1 MPKPDHSRPWTAPTA
16 TSRLDARVQL
26 PGSKSLTNRALLLAA
41 LADGGSTLHRPLRSR
56 DTRIM
61 VEGLRSLGAAI
72 RETPGDGRFGPDL
85 AIAPGPVTGGASI
98 DCGLA
103 GTAMRFLP
111 IVAALG
117 DGPVAFDGD
126 PHARERP
133 MAETIAS
140 LRALGVRVDADEA
153 RLPFTVHGARGPGGP
168 GSVRGG
174 ELEVDASASSQF
186 VSALLLVA
194 ARFDEGLTLH
204 HRGSRLP
211 SLPHIEMTLDALR
224 QRGVDARRVGDASWR
239 VEPGAIAALDERIEP
254 DLSNAA
260 PFLAAVV
267 AVGGRVV
274 LDGWPA
280 ETTQVGAML
289 PELLEP
295 FGATSRLSD
304 GSLTVEAVGGAIP
317 GASLDMHAA
326 GELAPTI
333 IALGALASGPVEVT
347 GIGHIRGHE
356 TDRIRALV
364 DDIAA
369 LGGVASALPDGIRVE
384 PAPLAG
390 GPWRAFDDHRI
401 ATAGAVVGLRVP
413 GVEVDDIGAT
423 AKTIPEFP
431 ELWAAMLAGP
441 DGTGSSGTGSSGT
454 GA

>member
-1 MPKPDHSRPWTAPTA
+1 MSPLEHSRPWTAPTA
-16 TSRLDARVQL
+16 TARLDARVQL

-41 LADGGSTLHRPLRSR
+41 LADAPSTLHRPLRSR
-56 DTRIM
+56 DAQLMTA
-61 VEGLRSLGAAI
+61 GLRALGADI
-72 RETPGDGRFGPDL
+72 REAPGDGRFGPDL
-85 AIAPGPVTGGASI
+85 VVAPGPVVGGASI

-111 IVAALG
+111 IMAALG

-126 PHARERP
+126 PHARKRP
-133 MAETIAS
+133 MDRTIES
-140 LRALGVRVDADEA
+140 LRGLGVRVDADEP
-153 RLPFTVHGARGPGGP
+153 RLPFTVHGAGR
-168 GSVRGG
+168 VRGG
-174 ELEVDASASSQF
+174 ELEIDASASSQF

-204 HRGSRLP
+204 HRGERLP
-211 SLPHIEMTLDALR
+211 SLPHIEMTLAALR
-224 QRGVDARRVGDASWR
+224 QRGVDARAIGEASWR
-239 VEPGAIAALDERIEP
+239 VEPGPIGALDERIEP

-274 LDGWPA
+274 LDGWPDG
-280 ETTQVGAML
+280 TTQVGRLL
-289 PELLEP
+289 PELLAP
-295 FGATSRLSD
+295 FGATSSVAD
-304 GSLTVEAVGGAIP
+304 GSLTIEAVGGEIP
-317 GASLDMHAA
+317 GATLDMHAA

-333 IALGALASGPVEVT
+333 VALGALASGPVEVT

-356 TDRIRALV
+356 TDRIQALV

-369 LGGVASALPDGIRVE
+369 LGGTATALPDGIRVE
-384 PAPLAG
+384 PARLTG
-390 GPWRAFDDHRI
+390 GPWRAYDDHRI

-431 ELWAAMLAGP
+431 ELWAAMLAGELE
-441 DGTGSSGTGSSGT
+441 
-454 GA
+454 

>member
-1 MPKPDHSRPWTAPTA
+1 MPAQDHSRPWTAPTA
-16 TSRLDARVQL
+16 TTRLDARVQL

-41 LADGGSTLHRPLRSR
+41 LADGPSTLHRPLRSR
-56 DTRIM
+56 DAAIM
-61 VEGLRSLGAAI
+61 TAGLRALGADI
-72 RETPGDGRFGPDL
+72 REAPGDGLFGPDL
-85 AIAPGPVTGGASI
+85 VITPGPVVGGAEI

-111 IVAALG
+111 IMAALG

-133 MAETIAS
+133 MDQTIAA
-140 LRALGVRVDADEA
+140 LRDLGVEVDADEP
-153 RLPFTVHGARGPGGP
+153 RLPFTVHGTRRPDGTGG
-168 GSVRGG
+168 VRGG
-174 ELEVDASASSQF
+174 ELTIDASASSQF
-186 VSALLLVA
+186 VSALLLAA
-194 ARFDEGLTLH
+194 ARFEEGLTLH
-204 HRGSRLP
+204 HRGERLP
-211 SLPHIEMTLDALR
+211 SLPHIEMTLEALR
-224 QRGVDARRVGDASWR
+224 QRGVDARSIGEASWR
-239 VEPGAIAALDERIEP
+239 VEPGPIAPLDEQIEP

-280 ETTQVGAML
+280 ETTQVGRLL
-289 PELLEP
+289 PELLAP
-295 FGATSRLSD
+295 FGATSRVSD
-304 GSLTVEAVGGAIP
+304 GSLTVEAVGGSIP
-317 GASLDMHAA
+317 GATLDLHAA

-333 IALGALASGPVEVT
+333 VALGALAAAPVEVT

-364 DDIAA
+364 DDITA
-369 LGGVASALPDGIRVE
+369 LGGTAIALPDGIRVE
-384 PAPLAG
+384 PSPLAG

-401 ATAGAVVGLRVP
+401 ATAGAVIGLRVP

-431 ELWAAMLAGP
+431 ELWAAMLA
-441 DGTGSSGTGSSGT
+441 
-454 GA
+454 

>member
-1 MPKPDHSRPWTAPTA
+1 MPASDHSRPWTAPTA
-16 TSRLDARVQL
+16 HARLDARVQL

-41 LADGGSTLHRPLRSR
+41 LAEGPSTLHRPLRSR
-56 DTRIM
+56 DTAIM
-61 VEGLRSLGAAI
+61 AAGLRALGAEI
-72 RETPGDGRFGPDL
+72 REAPGDGLFGPDL
-85 AIAPGPVTGGASI
+85 VITPGPVVGGSAI

-111 IVAALG
+111 IMAALG

-133 MAETIAS
+133 MDQTIAA
-140 LRALGVRVDADEA
+140 LRDLGVEVEAADA
-153 RLPFTVHGARGPGGP
+153 RLPFVVHGAGA
-168 GSVRGG
+168 VRGG
-174 ELEVDASASSQF
+174 DLTIDASASSQF
-186 VSALLLVA
+186 VSALLLTA

-204 HRGSRLP
+204 HRGERLP
-211 SLPHIEMTLDALR
+211 SLPHIEMTLEALR
-224 QRGVDARRVGDASWR
+224 ARGVAAHATGEASWR
-239 VEPGAIAALDERIEP
+239 VEPGPIAALDEQIEP

-280 ETTQVGAML
+280 RTTQVGRLL
-289 PELLEP
+289 PELLAP
-295 FGATSRLSD
+295 FGATSRVAD
-304 GSLTVEAVGGAIP
+304 GTLTVEAVGGAIP
-317 GASLDMHAA
+317 GATLDLRAA

-333 IALGALASGPVEVT
+333 VALGALASAPVEVT

-356 TDRIRALV
+356 TDRIQALV
-364 DDIAA
+364 DDIEA
-369 LGGVASALPDGIRVE
+369 LGGTAVALPDGIRVE
-384 PAPLAG
+384 PAPLTG
-390 GPWRAFDDHRI
+390 GAWRAFDDHRI

-431 ELWAAMLAGP
+431 ELWAAMLA
-441 DGTGSSGTGSSGT
+441 
-454 GA
+454 

>member
-1 MPKPDHSRPWTAPTA
+1 MPNPDHSRPWTAPTA

-56 DTRIM
+56 DSRIM
-61 VEGLRSLGAAI
+61 VEGLRSLGATI

-85 AIAPGPVTGGASI
+85 AVTPGPISGGSSI

-140 LRALGVRVDADEA
+140 LRALGVRVDADEP
-153 RLPFTVHGARGPGGP
+153 RLPFTVHGAR
-168 GSVRGG
+168 SVHGG
-174 ELEVDASASSQF
+174 EIEIDASASSQF
-186 VSALLLVA
+186 VSALLLVG

-204 HRGSRLP
+204 HRGERLP
-211 SLPHIEMTLDALR
+211 SLPHIEMTLEALR

-239 VEPGAIAALDERIEP
+239 VEPGPIAALDERIEP

-274 LDGWPA
+274 LDGWPS
-280 ETTQVGAML
+280 ETTQVGALL
-289 PELLEP
+289 PQLLEP
-295 FGATSRLSD
+295 FGATSRLAD
-304 GSLTVEAVGGAIP
+304 GCLEVEAVGGAIP

-333 IALGALASGPVEVT
+333 VALGTLASGPVEVT

-369 LGGVASALPDGIRVE
+369 LGGRAQALPDGIRVE
-384 PAPLAG
+384 PTPLTG
-390 GPWRAFDDHRI
+390 GAWRAFDDHRI

-423 AKTIPEFP
+423 AKTIPEFA
-431 ELWAAMLAGP
+431 ELWAGMLAGSGG
-441 DGTGSSGTGSSGT
+441 DGAT
-454 GA
+454 A

>member
-1 MPKPDHSRPWTAPTA
+1 MT
-16 TSRLDARVQL
+16 RLDARVQL

-41 LADGGSTLHRPLRSR
+41 LADGPSTLHRPLRSR
-56 DTRIM
+56 DAAIM
-61 VEGLRSLGAAI
+61 TAGLRALGADI
-72 RETPGDGRFGPDL
+72 REAPGDGLFGPDL
-85 AIAPGPVTGGASI
+85 VVFPGPVVGGTAI

-111 IVAALG
+111 IMAALG

-133 MAETIAS
+133 MDQTIAA
-140 LRALGVRVDADEA
+140 LRDLGVEVDAEEP
-153 RLPFTVHGARGPGGP
+153 RLPFTVHGTGG
-168 GSVRGG
+168 VRGG
-174 ELEVDASASSQF
+174 ELTIDASASSQF
-186 VSALLLVA
+186 VSALLLAA
-194 ARFDEGLTLH
+194 ARFEDGLTLH
-204 HRGSRLP
+204 HRGARLP
-211 SLPHIEMTLDALR
+211 SLPHIEMTLAALR
-224 QRGVDARRVGDASWR
+224 QRGVDARALGEGPDGGASWR
-239 VEPGAIAALDERIEP
+239 VQPGPIAPLDERIEP

-280 ETTQVGAML
+280 ETTQVGRLL
-289 PELLEP
+289 PELLAP
-295 FGATSRLSD
+295 FGATSRVAD

-317 GASLDMHAA
+317 GATLDLHAA

-333 IALGALASGPVEVT
+333 VALGALASAPVEVT

-364 DDIAA
+364 EDITG
-369 LGGVASALPDGIRVE
+369 LGGTAVALPDGIRVE
-384 PAPLAG
+384 PSRLSS

-401 ATAGAVVGLRVP
+401 ATAGAVIGLRVP

-431 ELWAAMLAGP
+431 ELWAAMLG
-441 DGTGSSGTGSSGT
+441 
-454 GA
+454 

>member
-1 MPKPDHSRPWTAPTA
+1 MSPLEHSRPWTAPTA
-16 TSRLDARVQL
+16 TARLDARVQL

-41 LADGGSTLHRPLRSR
+41 LADAPSTLHRPLRSR
-56 DTRIM
+56 DAQLMTA
-61 VEGLRSLGAAI
+61 GLRALGADI
-72 RETPGDGRFGPDL
+72 REAPGDGRFGPDL
-85 AIAPGPVTGGASI
+85 VVAPGPVVGGASI

-111 IVAALG
+111 IMAALG

-126 PHARERP
+126 PHARKRP
-133 MAETIAS
+133 MEQTIES
-140 LRALGVRVDADEA
+140 LRGLGVRVDADEP
-153 RLPFTVHGARGPGGP
+153 RLPFTVHGVGG
-168 GSVRGG
+168 VRGG
-174 ELEVDASASSQF
+174 ELEIDASASSQF

-204 HRGSRLP
+204 HRGERLP
-211 SLPHIEMTLDALR
+211 SLPHIEMTLAALR
-224 QRGVDARRVGDASWR
+224 QRGVDARAIGEASWR
-239 VEPGAIAALDERIEP
+239 VEPGPIGALDERIEP

-280 ETTQVGAML
+280 GTTQVGRLL
-289 PELLEP
+289 PELLAP
-295 FGATSRLSD
+295 FGATSSVAD
-304 GSLTVEAVGGAIP
+304 GSLTIEAVGGEIP
-317 GASLDMHAA
+317 GATLDLHAA

-333 IALGALASGPVEVT
+333 VALGALASGPVEVT

-356 TDRIRALV
+356 TDRIQALV

-369 LGGVASALPDGIRVE
+369 LGGTATALPDGIRVE
-384 PAPLAG
+384 PAPLTG
-390 GPWRAFDDHRI
+390 GPWRAYDDHRI

-431 ELWAAMLAGP
+431 ELWAAMLAGELE
-441 DGTGSSGTGSSGT
+441 
-454 GA
+454 

>member
-1 MPKPDHSRPWTAPTA
+1 MTSPVHSRPWVAPTA

-41 LADGGSTLHRPLRSR
+41 LADGPSTLHRPLRSR
-56 DTRIM
+56 DASIM
-61 VEGLRSLGAAI
+61 TEGLRALGATI
-72 RETPGDGRFGPDL
+72 REAPGDGLFGPDL
-85 AIAPGPVTGGASI
+85 TVTPGPVAGDASI

-111 IVAALG
+111 IMAALG

-126 PHARERP
+126 PHARKRP
-133 MAETIAS
+133 MDQTIAS
-140 LRALGVRVDADEA
+140 LQGLGVRVDADA
-153 RLPFTVHGARGPGGP
+153 PRLPFTVHGAGG
-168 GSVRGG
+168 VRGG
-174 ELEVDASASSQF
+174 ELTIDASASSQF

-204 HRGSRLP
+204 HAGERLP
-211 SLPHIEMTLDALR
+211 SIPHIEMTLEALR
-224 QRGVDARRVGDASWR
+224 QRGVDARAIGEASWR
-239 VEPGAIAALDERIEP
+239 VEPGPIAALDEQIEP

-260 PFLAAVV
+260 PFLAAVA

-280 ETTQVGAML
+280 QTTQVGRML
-289 PELLEP
+289 PELLAP
-295 FGATSRLSD
+295 FGVESRVAD

-333 IALGALASGPVEVT
+333 VALGALASAPVEVT

-356 TDRIRALV
+356 TDRIQALV

-369 LGGVASALPDGIRVE
+369 LGGRAVALPDGIRVE
-384 PAPLAG
+384 PGTLHG
-390 GPWRAFDDHRI
+390 GSWGAYDDHRI
-401 ATAGAVVGLRVP
+401 ATAGAVIGLRVP

-431 ELWAAMLAGP
+431 ELWAAMLAGEQ
-441 DGTGSSGTGSSGT
+441 G
-454 GA
+454 

>member
-1 MPKPDHSRPWTAPTA
+1 MSPLEHSRPWTAPTA
-16 TSRLDARVQL
+16 TVRLDARVQL

-41 LADGGSTLHRPLRSR
+41 LADAPSTLHRPLRSR
-56 DTRIM
+56 DAQLMTA
-61 VEGLRSLGAAI
+61 GLRALGADI
-72 RETPGDGRFGPDL
+72 REAPGDGRFGPDL
-85 AIAPGPVTGGASI
+85 VVAPGPVVGGASI

-111 IVAALG
+111 IMAALG

-126 PHARERP
+126 PHARKRP
-133 MAETIAS
+133 MDQTIGS
-140 LRALGVRVDADEA
+140 LRGLGVRVDADEP
-153 RLPFTVHGARGPGGP
+153 RLPFTVHGAGG
-168 GSVRGG
+168 VRGG
-174 ELEVDASASSQF
+174 ELEIDASASSQF

-204 HRGSRLP
+204 HRGERLP
-211 SLPHIEMTLDALR
+211 SLPHIEMTLAALR
-224 QRGVDARRVGDASWR
+224 QRGVDARAVGEASWR
-239 VEPGAIAALDERIEP
+239 VEPGPIGALDERIEP

-274 LDGWPA
+274 LDGWA
-280 ETTQVGAML
+280 DGTTQVGRLL
-289 PELLEP
+289 PELLAP
-295 FGATSRLSD
+295 FGATSSVAD
-304 GSLTVEAVGGAIP
+304 GSLTIEAVGGEIP
-317 GASLDMHAA
+317 GATLDMHAA

-333 IALGALASGPVEVT
+333 VALGALASGPVEVT

-356 TDRIRALV
+356 TDRIQALV

-369 LGGVASALPDGIRVE
+369 LGGSATALPDGIRVE
-384 PAPLAG
+384 PAPLTG
-390 GPWRAFDDHRI
+390 GPWRAYDDHRI

-431 ELWAAMLAGP
+431 ELWAAMLAGELE
-441 DGTGSSGTGSSGT
+441 
-454 GA
+454 

>member
-1 MPKPDHSRPWTAPTA
+1 MPNPDHSRPWTAPTA

-56 DTRIM
+56 DSRIM
-61 VEGLRSLGAAI
+61 VEGLRSLGATI

-85 AIAPGPVTGGASI
+85 AVTPGPIRGGSSI

-140 LRALGVRVDADEA
+140 LRALGVRVDADEP
-153 RLPFTVHGARGPGGP
+153 RLPFTVHGARGPGGT

-174 ELEVDASASSQF
+174 EIEIDASASSQF
-186 VSALLLVA
+186 VSALLLVG

-204 HRGSRLP
+204 HRGERLP
-211 SLPHIEMTLDALR
+211 SLPHIEMTLEALR

-239 VEPGAIAALDERIEP
+239 VEPGPIAALDERIEP

-274 LDGWPA
+274 LDGWPR
-280 ETTQVGAML
+280 ETTQVGALL
-289 PELLEP
+289 PQLLEP
-295 FGATSRLSD
+295 FGATSRLAD
-304 GSLTVEAVGGAIP
+304 GCLEVEAVGGAIP

-333 IALGALASGPVEVT
+333 VALGALASGPVEVT

-369 LGGVASALPDGIRVE
+369 LGGRAQSLPDGIRVE

-390 GPWRAFDDHRI
+390 GAWRAFDDHRI

-431 ELWAAMLAGP
+431 ELWAGMLAGP
-441 DGTGSSGTGSSGT
+441 GGE
-454 GA
+454 GATA

>member
-1 MPKPDHSRPWTAPTA
+1 MTAPDHSRPWTAPTA
-16 TSRLDARVQL
+16 TTRLDARVQL

-41 LADGGSTLHRPLRSR
+41 LADGPSTLHRPLRSR
-56 DTRIM
+56 DAAIM
-61 VEGLRSLGAAI
+61 TAGLRALGADI
-72 RETPGDGRFGPDL
+72 REAPGDGMFGPDL
-85 AIAPGPVTGGASI
+85 VITPGPVVGGAAI

-133 MAETIAS
+133 MDQTIAA
-140 LRALGVRVDADEA
+140 LRGLGVEVDADA
-153 RLPFTVHGARGPGGP
+153 PRLPFTVHGTRRPDGTGG
-168 GSVRGG
+168 VRGG
-174 ELEVDASASSQF
+174 ELTIDASASSQF
-186 VSALLLVA
+186 VSALLLAA
-194 ARFDEGLTLH
+194 ARFDEGITLH
-204 HRGSRLP
+204 HRGARLP
-211 SLPHIEMTLDALR
+211 SLPHIEMTLAALR
-224 QRGVDARRVGDASWR
+224 QRGVDARAIQPREPGGASWR
-239 VEPGAIAALDERIEP
+239 VEPGPIAPLDERIEP

-280 ETTQVGAML
+280 ETTQVGRLL
-289 PELLEP
+289 PELLAP
-295 FGATSRLSD
+295 FGARSTVAD

-317 GASLDMHAA
+317 GATLDLHAA

-333 IALGALASGPVEVT
+333 VALGALASAPVEVT

-369 LGGVASALPDGIRVE
+369 LGGSAVALPDGIRVE
-384 PAPLAG
+384 PSPLAG
-390 GPWRAFDDHRI
+390 GKWRAFDDHRI
-401 ATAGAVVGLRVP
+401 ATAGAVIGLRVP

-431 ELWAAMLAGP
+431 QLWAAMLA
-441 DGTGSSGTGSSGT
+441 
-454 GA
+454 

>member
-1 MPKPDHSRPWTAPTA
+1 MPAPDHSRPWTAPTA
-16 TSRLDARVQL
+16 TARLDARVQL

-41 LADGGSTLHRPLRSR
+41 LADGPSTLHRPLRSR
-56 DTRIM
+56 DASIM
-61 VEGLRSLGAAI
+61 AAGLRALGADI
-72 RETPGDGRFGPDL
+72 REAPGDGLFGPDL
-85 AIAPGPVTGGASI
+85 VVTPGPIVGGAAI

-111 IVAALG
+111 IMAALG

-133 MAETIAS
+133 MDQTIAA
-140 LRALGVRVDADEA
+140 LRGLGVEVEADAP
-153 RLPFTVHGARGPGGP
+153 RLPFTVHGAGR
-168 GSVRGG
+168 VRGG
-174 ELEVDASASSQF
+174 ELTIDASASSQF

-204 HRGSRLP
+204 HRGARLP
-211 SLPHIEMTLDALR
+211 SLPHIEMTLEALR
-224 QRGVDARRVGDASWR
+224 QRGVDARSPDADDGASWR
-239 VEPGAIAALDERIEP
+239 VEPGPIAPLDEQIEP

-280 ETTQVGAML
+280 RTTQVGRLL
-289 PELLEP
+289 PELLAP
-295 FGATSRLSD
+295 FGATSRVAD
-304 GSLTVEAVGGAIP
+304 GTLTVEAVGGEIP
-317 GASLDMHAA
+317 GATLDLRAA

-333 IALGALASGPVEVT
+333 VALGALASAPVEVT

-364 DDIAA
+364 DDIVAI
-369 LGGVASALPDGIRVE
+369 GGVATALPDGIRVE
-384 PAPLAG
+384 PAPLTG
-390 GPWRAFDDHRI
+390 GPWGAYADHRI
-401 ATAGAVVGLRVP
+401 ATAGAVIGLRVP

-431 ELWAAMLAGP
+431 ELWAAMLA
-441 DGTGSSGTGSSGT
+441 
-454 GA
+454 